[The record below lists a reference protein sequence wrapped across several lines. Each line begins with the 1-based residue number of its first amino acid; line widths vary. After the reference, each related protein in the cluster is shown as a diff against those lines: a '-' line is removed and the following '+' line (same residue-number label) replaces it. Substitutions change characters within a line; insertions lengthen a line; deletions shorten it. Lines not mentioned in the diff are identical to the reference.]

1 MSLTTH
7 LVIQKE
13 VKLYHQGKL
22 LHCKWNGQSE
32 AWDVGN
38 VSWHGGLTMH
48 PLGSDWMCSRNSFYW
63 EAELGPNTSLPFL
76 GSMQVSKTTQR
87 CTCVS
92 LSVVSNSVTPWTVAC
107 QASLF
112 ITSSWNLLKLM
123 SIESMMSSNHLT
135 LSYLFLCLHSIF
147 PGIRVF
153 SNESALCIR
162 WPKYGS
168 FNFSISPSID
178 YSELISFRIDW
189 FVFLAVQGTLRSL
202 LHHNS
207 KASVLS
213 LLYGPAVTS
222 VHDTYV
228 CTLPNS
234 NFVPDS
240 FEKEKQKLMASHHNL
255 FKWELVFCFFF
266 FS

>member
-1 MSLTTH
+1 MT
-7 LVIQKE
+7 LVRSSI
-13 VKLYHQGKL
+13 LGSHFWRL
-22 LHCKWNGQSE
+22 CKW
-32 AWDVGN
+32 
-38 VSWHGGLTMH
+38 HGKSNTH
-48 PLGSDWMCSRNSFYW
+48 SDIVAVVQLLS
-63 EAELGPNTSLPFL
+63 
-76 GSMQVSKTTQR
+76 
-87 CTCVS
+87 CVW
-92 LSVVSNSVTPWTVAC
+92 LFVTPWTAGEHQVFLSFTI
-107 QASLF
+107 SL
-112 ITSSWNLLKLM
+112 SLLRLM

-135 LSYLFLCLHSIF
+135 LSYRFLCLHSIF

-168 FNFSISPSID
+168 FNFSISPSIE

-207 KASVLS
+207 KASILS
-213 LLYGPAVTS
+213 LLYSPAVTS
-222 VHDTYV
+222 VHGTYV

-240 FEKEKQKLMASHHNL
+240 FEKEKRKLMASHPNL
-255 FKWELVFCFFF
+255 FKWELVLFVFFF
-266 FS
+266 G